1 MVLQKASGSITPNM
15 LGELMND
22 ILECATDAKNVQFQG
37 KSVESILAEINQ
49 ILKGKA
55 GYAVKVR
62 ENLVNKM
69 YLFADE
75 ATYQSW
81 AEEPTEDNAPLCSI
95 ELPDDS
101 ASASYVV
108 KIETN
113 SALTIEGS
121 SRDVSVNIRFT
132 SQYYNPI
139 DQSLSDSGEDASVVI
154 QRQMDGEEGWTTVGS
169 FSSWASVAA
178 NTGAYR
184 SLSLRPYLQNGT
196 QTLRFAATGNISGAT
211 TTLLSFTISIAEM
224 SAEFTTDW
232 GSAFVYDSDVSSSQT
247 IRIPLRITGNVF
259 KYLYYEV
266 TNSLGTQV
274 ASGSIELGTSEY
286 IESDYQNLTFAHPQ
300 IQDVC
305 TIRVRLRYS
314 NTSVY
319 TDWISQNFMVSVSG
333 GTDILLCT
341 NNVLSSAY
349 NWSSQH
355 LLDYA
360 VYNPNVVT
368 GSVVGFE
375 LLDNTETTS
384 WMSNSNGNTENGVI
398 YDFTPYLSIENNNA
412 SGRVRLFAAKL
423 RISVQGTLMKTIT
436 YSIDNSNDFAPTTG
450 ANFVL
455 MPSSRSNNDTDKT
468 VIHNESSVSGEPATI
483 QATWTNVVFENDGWI
498 TDDDD
503 VKQLRILA
511 GGSVTIPYE
520 SYSNT
525 SQANGLTIEVD
536 FRVRNIANEDN
547 PVLRMGKEVNGQF
560 VGFVM
565 YPKTGYFFKTTGNI
579 EWFQDVEWGE
589 DKRTHIAVNVI
600 PGLTINGRSLNLV
613 RIFINGVINREFKF
627 ETTDRFWDGT
637 SSEGIRIGSAS
648 ADIDI
653 FGMRIYKERI
663 LSSSEIFND
672 RIAAVS
678 DIDTKLALI
687 EANNIM
693 EGGVIKY
700 DLAKTKYNTLVWK
713 GRYPWKNNQ
722 DSAKGDLTINIINDP
737 SHSGTINNMSV
748 KGQGSSSK
756 KYLKWNGSWS
766 FNDDSKW
773 IDGNGTERGKYYYLT
788 SKSPKIKKLVGKLNW
803 ASSPQAHKMGMCDIV
818 NVLYDEIFDGSNG
831 YEPFGAKELSGYE
844 NTKIAVEEK
853 PFLFFV
859 QEDENSDPVFYGNMT
874 WGSAKGDKLT
884 FGYDKDHPLLK
895 DYLMLEGSDQTPI
908 LTLCQ
913 APWFEDEV
921 TYDEEEEFYM
931 YNGMGS
937 FDVTLGNM
945 DSVGHFIDAFNQC
958 YQYSTRINYYNGRL
972 DELQA
977 DTSVD
982 KSYQY
987 FIVGQTFDNFKVYRY
1002 NYPTGEWVNAG
1013 ITKTNGEYDEVDLT
1027 EQLGITLDASSA
1039 DFDGILATVKA
1050 ARIAAFRAIAGN
1062 YFHVNDT
1069 LFGMQINK
1077 FMAASDNRAKNT
1089 YPYYDPVDGLIRFA
1103 SDDNDTIMRINNQG
1117 QKQKPYWVEEHDF
1130 DSRDTFNAYFWAAS
1144 GNAMYNL
1151 FEDAY
1156 PDELRT
1162 MMRKIMTAMSSL
1174 GSGYGDNGG
1183 VMGFFDRYFF
1193 WIQNYFPAVAYNE
1206 CARLWYEYAK
1216 TLYDLDGDDKYQND
1230 TDPITQ
1236 SLGDQLQSEIEWVRL
1251 RIVYMAS
1258 YCMHTAS
1265 LGTTLEFRQQSS
1277 ATYNLVP
1284 AMKIYVFIEIGN
1296 TKKFPVGCT
1305 RPKRVDAGETV
1316 QIVADA
1322 SDSIQTIIYG
1332 IAYMHDIGDLSSVQ
1346 VSGAT
1351 SFSGGK
1357 RLYRLKLGNETA
1369 GIALFQPNSVSS
1381 FPANATI
1388 IDLRNMS
1395 ALTSIGSLADCNK
1408 LTTFY
1413 CSGSGLTSV
1422 ILPQTNNL
1430 NTLVLN
1436 SEIQTLTLRNQS
1448 NISTFSYTPTS
1459 LRTLVTG
1466 NCNVINQ
1473 SFIENWL
1480 DGISESDIAS
1490 YSLEIDGINWTNFTA
1505 AHLIKLSKL
1514 GSVIVKGTIT
1524 MDANSISGSQMISV
1538 RSTLGPLIDSG
1549 ELVLNY
1555 TNVISIELGA
1565 NNFVGSLQS
1574 VSFRA
1579 ISLNEDALTI
1589 LFKDPDDTEYGS
1601 ESEYITLNVTSNS
1614 VVSGQRIIEGTI
1626 SGIEVESVATV
1637 SIKVTDGEVSSTKD
1651 LIVRSVRH
1659 ITGVTISGGN
1669 QYLSASE
1676 VSDIDC
1682 VGVVRRTI
1690 TAVCTPA
1697 GFSDT
1702 PIIKWSFDSL
1712 RDSTAYYIDNGN
1724 DDDTYA
1730 VVRAFAGNALIAKL
1744 KKQSDANTFTTTLEI
1759 IQTITSTSNDAD
1771 FSVVCEVYNGLSNVP
1786 VATDD
1791 AQFTLREYYFN
1802 PYAVQTYDKNE
1813 PNYNPWFMLMLHD
1826 FGFLSSISQSFLTDH
1841 QIINGDG
1848 SIGYYVTM
1856 AEANSLNV
1864 SSVISTNN
1872 NAPNSNGKITDT
1884 DGLVYESYI
1893 DGVLDNT
1900 TEYSLKNMYC
1910 LRHFTNIV
1918 FNRNTTNPSD
1928 SKFLPWRNVVAFS
1941 FCANVNSIRTKMSG
1955 SSTSGVYIRF
1965 LGSGRIY
1972 TTPEES
1978 LYANILVIDANVVGI
1993 ELSGTAYDRTRWT
2006 INKVYFLS
2014 TIPKFNALNDTQF
2027 IIYDKIYVPEDAVE
2041 DYKASTLFASHV
2053 NQIVGY
2059 DFDAD
2064 PDGVLD
2070 ENKYY
2075 YNGTF
2080 N

>member
-1 MVLQKASGSITPNM
+1 MTDITSLLAKVEGDELTAAEFVTLIRAVRENQEASAAAAQNLNTAVAN
-15 LGELMND
+15 
-22 ILECATDAKNVQFQG
+22 
-37 KSVESILAEINQ
+37 INQ

-81 AEEPTEDNAPLCSI
+81 AEEPTEDNAPLCYI

-184 SLSLRPYLQNGT
+184 SLSLKPYLQNGT
-196 QTLRFAATGNISGAT
+196 QTLRFAATGNISGST

-232 GSAFVYDSDVSSSQT
+232 GSAFVYDSSVASSQT

-286 IESDYQNLTFAHPQ
+286 IESDFQNLTFAHPQ

-314 NTSVY
+314 NSSVY

-341 NNVLSSAY
+341 NNVISSAY

-368 GSVVGFE
+368 GSVVAFE
-375 LLDNTETTS
+375 LLDSTETTS

-455 MPSSRSNNDTDKT
+455 MPSSRSNNDTDKR

-511 GGSVTIPYE
+511 GGNVTIPYE

-547 PVLRMGKEVNGQF
+547 PVLRMGKEVNGKF
-560 VGFVM
+560 VGFIM

-589 DKRTHIAVNVI
+589 DKRTHIAVNII
-600 PGLTINGRSLNLV
+600 PGITIEGRSLNLV
-613 RIFINGVINREFKF
+613 RIFINGIINREFTF
-627 ETTDRFWDGT
+627 DSTDRFWDGT

-722 DSAKGDLTINIINDP
+722 DSANGDLTINIINDP

-831 YEPFGAKELSGYE
+831 YEPFGAKELEGYE

-921 TYDEEEEFYM
+921 TYSEEDEFYM

-972 DELQA
+972 EELQA

-1062 YFHVNDT
+1062 YFHINDT

-1130 DSRDTFNAYFWAAS
+1130 DSRDTFNGYFWAAS

-1162 MMRKIMTAMSSL
+1162 MMRKIMTTMSSL
-1174 GSGYGDNGG
+1174 GAGYGDNGG

-1216 TLYDLDGDDKYQND
+1216 TLREAGLYIND

-1332 IAYMHDIGDLSSVQ
+1332 IAYMRDLGDLSSVQ

-1369 GIALFQPNSVSS
+1369 GSALFQPNSVSS

-1408 LTTFY
+1408 LTAFY

-1466 NCNVINQ
+1466 NCNVIGQ
-1473 SFIENWL
+1473 SFIESWL
-1480 DGISESDIAS
+1480 DTITENFSS
-1490 YSLEIDGINWTNFTA
+1490 YSLEFDNINFTNFSATN
-1505 AHLIKLSKL
+1505 LVKLAQFGHIIL
-1514 GSVIVKGTIT
+1514 KGTIS
-1524 MDANSISGSQMISV
+1524 MDANSISGSQMITI
-1538 RSTLGPLIDSG
+1538 REALGSLIDNG
-1549 ELVLNY
+1549 DLTLVYRNI
-1555 TNVISIELGA
+1555 ISITA
-1565 NNFVGSLQS
+1565 TPSAFTGSLQTS
-1574 VSFRA
+1574 QLEIVSLTSNP
-1579 ISLNEDALTI
+1579 ITI
-1589 LFKDPDDTEYGS
+1589 LFDGESTS
-1601 ESEYITLNVTSNS
+1601 EIVSLTNRVNTIVNGQM
-1614 VVSGQRIIEGTI
+1614 VVSGTLVGV
-1626 SGIEVESVATV
+1626 EVEAVETINITA
-1637 SIKVTDGEVSSTKD
+1637 TDGEVTSD
-1651 LIVRSVRH
+1651 AYPIYVRPVVH
-1659 ITGVTISGGN
+1659 ITGVSLSGGN
-1669 QYLSASE
+1669 QYVTEIGTRTISASFLPN
-1676 VSDIDC
+1676 
-1682 VGVVRRTI
+1682 GY
-1690 TAVCTPA
+1690 
-1697 GFSDT
+1697 SDT
-1702 PIIKWSFDSL
+1702 PNCAWSIPANSL
-1712 RDSTAYYIDNGN
+1712 RDTTNYYVEYDATYYYVKAYSDNRI
-1724 DDDTYA
+1724 
-1730 VVRAFAGNALIAKL
+1730 VVRVNRSSTTGTHSTVVLFNELISSHLNVEDFKVQCDVYDGQELRAT
-1744 KKQSDANTFTTTLEI
+1744 AMFGYIGHAYFT
-1759 IQTITSTSNDAD
+1759 
-1771 FSVVCEVYNGLSNVP
+1771 
-1786 VATDD
+1786 
-1791 AQFTLREYYFN
+1791 
-1802 PYAVQTYDKNE
+1802 PYACQTYDKNE
-1813 PNYNPWFMLMLHD
+1813 PNYNPWWML
-1826 FGFLSSISQSFLTDH
+1826 FLSQLTQDGTGVLYQISADFFTDHKIVNEDGSVGYYITQAEASLITTTNTNSLGNGRAESSYTDSDGMVCESYSNGILNPRSYYSQSLYCLQYFTNMIFDQNSNLQPSSVSRLSYIAGIASH
-1841 QIINGDG
+1841 AAQ
-1848 SIGYYVTM
+1848 M
-1856 AEANSLNV
+1856 AYGESSVYARFKNV
-1864 SSVISTNN
+1864 SSAIYIANKPFSARDCIIDYSSGIFVLNASSVKFEVTNLYILNTYPVFDIPSSIASKPKVTIS
-1872 NAPNSNGKITDT
+1872 
-1884 DGLVYESYI
+1884 I
-1893 DGVLDNT
+1893 D
-1900 TEYSLKNMYC
+1900 
-1910 LRHFTNIV
+1910 H
-1918 FNRNTTNPSD
+1918 
-1928 SKFLPWRNVVAFS
+1928 
-1941 FCANVNSIRTKMSG
+1941 
-1955 SSTSGVYIRF
+1955 
-1965 LGSGRIY
+1965 
-1972 TTPEES
+1972 
-1978 LYANILVIDANVVGI
+1978 
-1993 ELSGTAYDRTRWT
+1993 
-2006 INKVYFLS
+2006 
-2014 TIPKFNALNDTQF
+2014 
-2027 IIYDKIYVPEDAVE
+2027 IYVPTSAVDA
-2041 DYKASTLFASHV
+2041 YKESTLFADYVS
-2053 NQIVGY
+2053 IIEGY
-2059 DFDAD
+2059 DFDSD
-2064 PDGVLD
+2064 PDGIIADRYDQYV
-2070 ENKYY
+2070 
-2075 YNGTF
+2075 
-2080 N
+2080 